1 MLLTLN
7 FHPLLQPMTGVKSH
21 KFDVQR
27 LSDIKEA
34 LIVLFPKLR
43 KYIRQISSGI
53 LKENL
58 SLITSDD
65 KIITRKDYYL
75 DKIKDSELTLVPIIA
90 GANKVFTILL
100 AVVLIAAAIYLG
112 GVPLAFG
119 GSGAGFVGSTAV
131 GGIFTAGGLLKMGIG
146 LAISGLMQMFM
157 SPPSPRSS
165 TADNAV
171 RRNNDMFDAMDNSTD
186 SNTSIPLVYGMIRV
200 AGQILSGHVESI
212 NHGQSDTIKVID
224 LLYKNSNEIRNP
236 SNANIAL

>member
-58 SLITSDD
+58 SLITTDD

-75 DKIKDSELTLVPIIA
+75 DKIKESELTLVPIIA

-112 GVPLAFG
+112 GAPLALG
-119 GSGAGFVGSTAV
+119 GGGFTASTATA
-131 GGIFTAGGLLKMGIG
+131 GGLITAGGLLKMGIG

-236 SNANIAL
+236 SNVNIAL